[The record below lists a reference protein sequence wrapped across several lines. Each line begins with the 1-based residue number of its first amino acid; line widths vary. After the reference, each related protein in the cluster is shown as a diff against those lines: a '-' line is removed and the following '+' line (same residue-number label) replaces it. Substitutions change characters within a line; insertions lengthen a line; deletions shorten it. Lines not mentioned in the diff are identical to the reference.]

1 MTIQTKEKTK
11 AELSIESAYPCIRV
25 TCNCGESEWVAKF
38 QDVNIRFNVIDNI
51 TETNPTNFDISDL
64 ENAKLV
70 ALKLA
75 HLHINLHAEIIA
87 CGFDLDHFYC
97 IVG

>member
-1 MTIQTKEKTK
+1 MTTQIIEKSK

-25 TCNCGESEWVAKF
+25 TCNCGESEWIAKY

-51 TETNPTNFDISDL
+51 TETNPTNFELSDL
-64 ENAKLV
+64 DNAKLT

-75 HLHINLHAEIIA
+75 NLHINSDAKIIA